1 MSQERQPSSLK
12 GLIKRKKISLTK
24 TVGKCHLTL
33 FQSIDS
39 LRNAPIV
46 IGFPNLG
53 VTPIL
58 VANYLAEQL
67 SLPVIG
73 AITSPL
79 LEASTVLVDS
89 QPIPPIHIL
98 GDARV
103 VVVTSEMKIPEA
115 IEKSLVE
122 AIIELSKIIGH
133 STIFCIEGIPHE
145 NVESSQRAVVS
156 FASTSETMV
165 SKLHSLNHK
174 PLSEAVITG
183 PTGQMILRS
192 TMEDA
197 SINPDL
203 SSGLHDLSIQDSS
216 DRGDGDAAE
225 DLPNVTAL
233 LVNASS
239 LYPDVSSALV
249 VLHLLDSLLEGS
261 LNIDLHII
269 DEKAA
274 IFERK
279 VRSIMGEASSRDQ
292 RVQTMFS

>member
-1 MSQERQPSSLK
+1 MSQERQPSALK
-12 GLIKRKKISLTK
+12 GLIKRKKISFRK
-24 TVGKCHLTL
+24 KVGKCQLSL

-39 LRNAPIV
+39 LHNAPIV

-73 AITSPL
+73 TITSPL

-89 QPIPPIHIL
+89 QPIPPIRIM
-98 GDARV
+98 GDSRV

-115 IEKSLVE
+115 IERSLVE
-122 AIIELSKIIGH
+122 AIIEFSKIIGH
-133 STIFCIEGIPHE
+133 STIFCIEGIPVKNLE
-145 NVESSQRAVVS
+145 ETQRAVVS

-192 TMEDA
+192 TLDDCL
-197 SINPDL
+197 IDPDL
-203 SSGLHDLSIQDSS
+203 PSRLRDLSLQDPSS
-216 DRGDGDAAE
+216 EDGDHEE

-249 VLHLLDSLLEGS
+249 AIRILDSLLEGS
-261 LNIDLHII
+261 LNIDLRKI
-269 DEKAA
+269 EVKAA
-274 IFERK
+274 TIEDK
-279 VRSIMGEASSRDQ
+279 VRCIMGEASSSDQ
-292 RVQTMFS
+292 GYQTMFS